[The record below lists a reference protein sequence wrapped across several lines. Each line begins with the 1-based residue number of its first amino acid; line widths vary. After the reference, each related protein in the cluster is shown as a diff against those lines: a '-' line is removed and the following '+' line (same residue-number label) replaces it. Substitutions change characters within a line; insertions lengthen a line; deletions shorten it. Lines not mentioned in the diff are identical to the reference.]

1 MSRKTNEG
9 FTLIELLVVIAIIAM
24 LSSIVMAGFSDTK
37 QKGRD
42 AGKIRALQE
51 LKSALQL
58 YATDN
63 GSFPNAIKRTGADT
77 LSSLLG
83 SYIKSIDPTI
93 SYISLNTD
101 RSTCT
106 VAGAI
111 CQNYWLGIS
120 LERTDAMVLK
130 VDNDINVSSSG
141 PSASYWKGTHN
152 GCILSGAEPNPD
164 LCYDIVAI

>member
-1 MSRKTNEG
+1 
-9 FTLIELLVVIAIIAM
+9 LIELLVVIAIIAM

-42 AGKIRALQE
+42 AGKTRALQE

-93 SYISLNTD
+93 SYVSLNAD

-106 VAGAI
+106 GTGAI
-111 CQNYWLGIS
+111 CQNYWIGIS

-130 VDNDINVSSSG
+130 VDNDVDVPSSG
-141 PSASYWKGTHN
+141 PSVNYWKGKHD
-152 GCILSGAEPNPD
+152 GCILSGAQSTPD
-164 LCYDIVAI
+164 LCYDMVAI